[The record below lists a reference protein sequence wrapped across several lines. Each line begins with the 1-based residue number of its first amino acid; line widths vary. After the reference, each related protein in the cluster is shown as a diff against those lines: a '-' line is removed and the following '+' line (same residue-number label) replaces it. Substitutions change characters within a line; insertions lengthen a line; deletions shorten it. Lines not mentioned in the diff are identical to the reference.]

1 MHMSHKTLLAT
12 LAAAGLAIAFS
23 VSADVRT
30 DSAGGYDLNHD
41 IVRDISLRGH
51 DVVITAPDSSEA
63 LITPAGRL
71 SIRGRDVPVTGD
83 ERALLKQYSAGILDI
98 QQRGIAIGHRA
109 VEMVGGMMGTLVAD
123 LFTYGGDDKKMDRDM
138 KAKAEPLKGEARA
151 LCSEVQ
157 QERAVQE
164 RLTAELPEFRP
175 YAVIDT
181 DPQDDCH
188 IDDNDED

>member
-1 MHMSHKTLLAT
+1 
-12 LAAAGLAIAFS
+12 
-23 VSADVRT
+23 
-30 DSAGGYDLNHD
+30 
-41 IVRDISLRGH
+41 
-51 DVVITAPDSSEA
+51 
-63 LITPAGRL
+63 
-71 SIRGRDVPVTGD
+71 
-83 ERALLKQYSAGILDI
+83 
-98 QQRGIAIGHRA
+98 
-109 VEMVGGMMGTLVAD
+109 
-123 LFTYGGDDKKMDRDM
+123 
-138 KAKAEPLKGEARA
+138 